1 LANFYVRAGKIPE
14 AIQTLRMVLLED
26 GTVARKVF
34 TLATNATP
42 DREAILEMLP
52 PQAPIFFDYIN
63 FRIEKGDI
71 AGAEEVWAR
80 VLQRNLPL
88 TCARLSPISM
98 R

>member
-63 FRIEKGDI
+63 FRIEKATSPALKRFGLVFSN
-71 AGAEEVWAR
+71 GTC
-80 VLQRNLPL
+80 LL